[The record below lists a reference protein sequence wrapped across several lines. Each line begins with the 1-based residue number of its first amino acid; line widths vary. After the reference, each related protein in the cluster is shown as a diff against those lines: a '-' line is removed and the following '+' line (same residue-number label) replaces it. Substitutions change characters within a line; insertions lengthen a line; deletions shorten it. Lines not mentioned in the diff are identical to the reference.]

1 MLPIASLK
9 STFSAQPGPPP
20 SSVLG
25 VNRRNTLAENG
36 QSCPS
41 NSFFKT
47 STVSSVDASSTTRT
61 SSGGMVWQARAS
73 SSLPSRQCSASLK
86 LGMITLTVTPSPAS
100 CPMAG
105 HPRLVAVNP
114 CNGQPLGHLSHPRTW
129 YKQCWPRRPLPRS
142 CAGTCSHRVGACW
155 HRRVRP
161 WRIHRR
167 ARSWFHRLR
176 HRPIICH
183 LAKGDFFSHGHS
195 LAHLLKP
202 AGVNIAEV
210 GVPIG
215 KQFFTGWF
223 LPWRHVNHSGLQF
236 SGVSL
241 CTLDSPLGFVQLI
254 DSGGTEQHPVLA
266 VAEYAV
272 TAQAFAHLFLGHFK
286 AHSSTSRHLQS
297 APSSGEWSSKM
308 FGSLGLPAFSQ
319 AFM

>member
-114 CNGQPLGHLSHPRTW
+114 CNGHPLGHLSQP
-129 YKQCWPRRPLPRS
+129 
-142 CAGTCSHRVGACW
+142 
-155 HRRVRP
+155 RP
-161 WRIHRR
+161 WRIDRR

-241 CTLDSPLGFVQLI
+241 CTLDSALVFVQLI

-308 FGSLGLPAFSQ
+308 FGSLGRPAFSQ